1 MDYCCVGR
9 CGATIVATQYGDE
22 CDVQC
27 ECEYWMQCGAADYPE
42 SICQN
47 CERGFE
53 DENYF

>member
-1 MDYCCVGR
+1 MDFCCVGR

-27 ECEYWMQCGAADYPE
+27 ECGYWMQCGAADYPE

-47 CERGFE
+47 CERGFG
-53 DENYF
+53 DESYF